1 MAKRKRL
8 FGGITSAERV
18 QLRRE
23 LTRLIVNNVW
33 HRFVEDPVELDLS
46 VHINTPNEA
55 DWRHAQI
62 VVTATTKWGR
72 DVFDAPRRPH
82 EVAISVGEL
91 TREVEARHIDC
102 TFHEEAVDRDVLLA
116 ISGTWRGVDILIQLC
131 QGKPPPALPPTA
143 ATQPR
148 RSVDLT

>member
-8 FGGITSAERV
+8 LGGITSAERV

-33 HRFVEDPVELDLS
+33 YRFVEDPVELDLS
-46 VHINTPNEA
+46 VRINSPGEP

-62 VVTATTKWGR
+62 VVTATTKWSR
-72 DVFDAPRRPH
+72 DVFGEPRRPH
-82 EVAISVGEL
+82 EAAIRVGEL
-91 TREVEARHIDC
+91 AREVEATHIDC
-102 TFHEEAVDRDVLLA
+102 TFHEEAPDRDVHLVVG
-116 ISGTWRGVDILIQLC
+116 GTWRGVDILIQLC